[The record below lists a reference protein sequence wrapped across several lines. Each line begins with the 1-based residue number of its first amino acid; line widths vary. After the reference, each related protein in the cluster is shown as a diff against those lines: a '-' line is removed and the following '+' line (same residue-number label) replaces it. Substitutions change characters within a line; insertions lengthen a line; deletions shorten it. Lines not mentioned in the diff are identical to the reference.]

1 MAEQH
6 SIVYMYHSFFIHSSV
21 SGQLSCSHILVIVN
35 SVAVNIGVH
44 VYLWIMIFS
53 GYMASSGIAE
63 SCDSFISRFL
73 RFSIL
78 FSIVVV
84 SVYIPTNERGFPLLT
99 SSPAIIVYRYF
110 DDGYS
115 LVTLMVRN
123 PPLMQ
128 ETQAQSLSREDPI
141 EKEIAT
147 HSSICA

>member
-1 MAEQH
+1 MRCRYLFKTVTSFL
-6 SIVYMYHSFFIHSSV
+6 SILCPEVGMLDLMIV
-21 SGQLSCSHILVIVN
+21 ILL
-35 SVAVNIGVH
+35 AFRG
-44 VYLWIMIFS
+44 L
-53 GYMASSGIAE
+53 
-63 SCDSFISRFL
+63 
-73 RFSIL
+73 SIL